1 MHWFYSGSQIAL
13 TDFFLLFKITDQD
26 ISFLVL
32 DSCYP
37 TVRNGYSIS
46 PDFKRKH
53 QNTIRTAF
61 VSALLDNLAVILG
74 FLTLQDK
81 HNMRTWSI
89 YTYTCTDIDIYHK
102 YFYFYDD
109 LLFLLILSKTN

>member
-1 MHWFYSGSQIAL
+1 
-13 TDFFLLFKITDQD
+13 LLYKITDQD
-26 ISFLVL
+26 ISLLVL
-32 DSCYP
+32 DP

-46 PDFKRKH
+46 PDFKKTH

-89 YTYTCTDIDIYHK
+89 YTYTCTDIDIYDK

-109 LLFLLILSKTN
+109 LLFLLILSKTNKKSKNTKTL